1 MKKIL
6 FGLICF
12 LSLILIPKAAADFVW
27 HNDAEY
33 AYTTIYSGTIEG
45 DVTGTYQNS
54 TIKSK
59 GKNNIELNNFKAFD
73 VMIYEA
79 YTISLS
85 GTSNIDYIEQSSNSE
100 ITLTGNGI
108 LKVKEVG
115 LSMEDMI
122 SKNTSDYQNQ
132 VKKYVKGDYTLSLDG
147 DYLVFTTKQEITEK
161 KEETKPNNTT
171 NNNQTTNNTNKEEIE
186 EPEEKET
193 LQKDLSFTDKSTGVT
208 ITGNDKIDS
217 DIIFVAGDITNKRKE
232 VISSLTEENIYK
244 VYDFSFQ
251 KNNEI
256 VKLEKNIKISIP
268 VETGKEY
275 NVYYYNGTELIKL
288 ASSIENNELTFNT
301 NHFSEYVVTTLNQQ
315 ETDSTKVKE
324 TKKDTIEETTKKE
337 SKSTYLIIG
346 SIIIVVII
354 IGTIIISKKRK

>member
-12 LSLILIPKAAADFVW
+12 LSLMLIPKAAADFVW

-45 DVTGTYQNS
+45 DITGTYQNS

-59 GKNNIELNNFKAFD
+59 GNNNVELNSFKAFD
-73 VMIYEA
+73 VMMYEA

-85 GTSNIDYIEQSSNSE
+85 GTSIIDYIEQSSNSA
-100 ITLTGNGI
+100 ITLTGSGT

-122 SKNTSDYQNQ
+122 SKNTNDYQNQ

-147 DYLVFTTKQEITEK
+147 DYLVFTTKQEPTEK

-171 NNNQTTNNTNKEEIE
+171 NNNQTINNTNKEEV
-186 EPEEKET
+186 EEKET
-193 LQKDLSFTDKSTGVT
+193 LQKDLSFTDKTTGIIV
-208 ITGNDKIDS
+208 TGNDKIDS
-217 DIIFVAGDITNKRKE
+217 NIAFVAEDITNKRQE
-232 VISSLTEENIYK
+232 VISSLTEETIYK
-244 VYDFSFQ
+244 VYDLSFQ

-268 VETGKEY
+268 VETSKEY

-288 ASSIENNELTFNT
+288 DSSIENNQLTFNT

-315 ETDSTKVKE
+315 ETETTKENE
-324 TKKDTIEETTKKE
+324 TKKDTTEEKPKKE
-337 SKSTYLIIG
+337 NKSTYLIIG
-346 SIIIVVII
+346 GVII
-354 IGTIIISKKRK
+354 IAIIGAIVIFKKRK